1 MAQQL
6 TISVEDPSTLR
17 TLRSLFK
24 SMNGVSIIRK
34 SKAAKP
40 ATAKTEE
47 SGMSKSDILDNI
59 DNAFKELKMNLEGK
73 LEFKP
78 AEELLDEL

>member
-17 TLRSLFK
+17 TLRNLFK
-24 SMNGVSIIRK
+24 SMNGVSIMRK

-40 ATAKTEE
+40 ATAETEE